1 MAGGESSQ
9 IDSAPLQIRK
19 WLCRE
24 KALLKLGQDTV
35 YANDSYDQ
43 YGHATATFVFVGGT
57 PDRNVTSRWIPGHLA
72 DRGLRR
78 APPRCPR

>member
-1 MAGGESSQ
+1 MAEVNNEN
-9 IDSAPLQIRK
+9 DSAPLQIRK
-19 WLCRE
+19 WLGDLR
-24 KALLKLGQDTV
+24 KLGHEDTV